1 MALGEAERLLI
12 ADDDAE
18 VLAAYVLFFEAHGYA
33 IRTATDGIVALA
45 LYHVWRPIA
54 VILDVQMPRLDG
66 REVARGIRRHG
77 ATPAPLLIAVS
88 GLSSP
93 AEEAESLGAG
103 FDHHFVKP
111 ARLTLIWAAIAF
123 HTVHPG
129 RFPIARL

>member
-1 MALGEAERLLI
+1 MALGEAERLMI

-18 VLAAYVLFFEAHGYA
+18 LLAAYVLFFEAHGYA
-33 IRTATDGIVALA
+33 IRTATDGVAALA

-66 REVARGIRRHG
+66 REVARRIRRHS

-93 AEEAESLGAG
+93 AEEAASLSSG

-111 ARLTLIWAAIAF
+111 AQAVIWAAIAF
-123 HTVHPG
+123 RTV
-129 RFPIARL
+129 R